1 MGGNVAQWDD
11 LRNMLLYTGQCR
23 VLI

>member
-11 LRNMLLYTGQCR
+11 LRNMLLYTGQCH